1 VQGEKGLMF
10 SLTKQLERYLLP
22 ISYTAFLL
30 LVMRAFPLGIE
41 LKIALGLG
49 IFVIS
54 LVIMFV
60 IRRGLEEFF
69 IKTFFFF
76 LAFLVNPVYPP
87 KFRPEGAF
95 LVDVVYACMIMP
107 ITLYYIWMLKRE
119 KE

>member
-1 VQGEKGLMF
+1 MF
-10 SLTKQLERYLLP
+10 LLTKRLERYLLP
-22 ISYTAFLL
+22 TSYTAFLF
-30 LVMRAFPLGIE
+30 LVMRAFPLATE
-41 LKIALGLG
+41 VKIFLNIG
-49 IFVIS
+49 IFVIAV
-54 LVIMFV
+54 VIMFV

-76 LAFLVNPVYPP
+76 LAFLVNPVFPP

-95 LVDVVYACMIMP
+95 LVNVIYACMILP